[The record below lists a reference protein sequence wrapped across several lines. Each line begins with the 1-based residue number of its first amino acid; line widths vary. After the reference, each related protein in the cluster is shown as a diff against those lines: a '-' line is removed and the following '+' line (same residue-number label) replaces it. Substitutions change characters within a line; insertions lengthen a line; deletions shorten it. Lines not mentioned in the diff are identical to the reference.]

1 MKKVKYKKIIPQI
14 IKDVK
19 ATKPQIIN
27 WNTDKIISFT
37 QLTKFSNC
45 SYSWMLEY
53 RDKIKIPNFSINMLF
68 GTSLHNVIQQY
79 LDVYYNKSKAG
90 ADRLDME
97 MTFKN
102 MMKSLYLE
110 QYTKNNS
117 KHFSTPEELSE
128 FAQDGVEILRYFKR
142 KVGNY
147 FSKTGWHLIGCEVPI
162 SHNILPNV
170 FYNGSL
176 DIVLYH
182 EPTNKIQ
189 IIDLKTSTRTWY
201 DKQKKDETKL
211 AQLLLYKKLFSEQY
225 NFPIDNIEVKFIILK
240 RKINT
245 ESDFVE
251 KRFQEFI
258 PASGKGKITKAYS
271 LLENFANST
280 FTEHGEL
287 RMGEFKKNISPDSC
301 RFCIFKD
308 LPQHCSRNGVFKK
321 APDPFDIY

>member
-1 MKKVKYKKIIPQI
+1 LKKIKDKKVIPQI

-27 WNTDKIISFT
+27 WNTDKIISHT

-90 ADRLDME
+90 ADRLDLE

-142 KVGNY
+142 KVSNY
-147 FSKTGWHLIGCEVPI
+147 FSKTGWHLIGCEIPI

-170 FYNGSL
+170 YYKGSL

-201 DKQKKDETKL
+201 DKQKKDENKL
-211 AQLLLYKKLFSEQY
+211 AQLLLYKKLFSDQY

-258 PASGKGKITKAYS
+258 PPSKSNKRG
-271 LLENFANST
+271 
-280 FTEHGEL
+280 
-287 RMGEFKKNISPDSC
+287 D
-301 RFCIFKD
+301 
-308 LPQHCSRNGVFKK
+308 GVDNAKVVF
-321 APDPFDIY
+321 PRPGCP